1 MTVEMHRMLHRPLV
15 HDMMTPDSSTAY
27 QVTVQ
32 VVHDHFDDLAIL
44 EHVWIDVSVD
54 DWVRHFNLV
63 DGERCVE
70 SGYLSTNVCMSVQG
84 ISWSCC

>member
-1 MTVEMHRMLHRPLV
+1 MTVEMHRMLHELLV
-15 HDMMTPDSSTAY
+15 IHKTIPGSNPAY

-54 DWVRHFNLV
+54 DWVRHLSLI
-63 DGERCVE
+63 DSERCVE
-70 SGYLSTNVCMSVQG
+70 SRYLGTNICMSVQD
-84 ISWSCC
+84 IP